1 MMSNVGESGKAKG
14 TPERKLRAARIRS
27 APQRRNTGATKAH
40 FRVSG
45 MGSANCGPLTCAKQA
60 HFRDSGMGSATRGPL
75 NGF

>member
-27 APQRRNTGATKAH
+27 APQRRNTCATKAH

-45 MGSANCGPLTCAKQA
+45 MGSATRGPLNGAKQA
-60 HFRDSGMGSATRGPL
+60 HFRDSGMDSANCEPL

>member
-45 MGSANCGPLTCAKQA
+45 MGSA
-60 HFRDSGMGSATRGPL
+60 TRGPL